1 MGATPHVSVATSPFR
16 RQAAGHWHLLPVS
29 SVPTAHTHSSAT
41 PMRRQS
47 SRTVNLSGQ
56 NGTAKFFCPQ
66 MVKKFVFDSTLEAGG
81 TAVSTEKNM
90 EIPAS
95 MPVLSVATN
104 CTMPSLAPAGPIDIF
119 LNTSCPPTLTY
130 PSFSNLIIQRPLF
143 NSSIHSHPD
152 IFTKIV
158 CPYNINAF
166 ATLLDKHNL
175 MTNYPDLITNLR
187 HGFPLSPMPELNC
200 THILPNHPT
209 VTDYRPFIDEY
220 LQEEVGSG

>member
-16 RQAAGHWHLLPVS
+16 RQAAGHRHLLPAS
-29 SVPTAHTHSSAT
+29 SVLTAHTHSSAT
-41 PMRRQS
+41 PVRRQS

-56 NGTAKFFCPQ
+56 DGTAKFFCPQ
-66 MVKKFVFDSTLEAGG
+66 MVEKSAFDSTLEAGG
-81 TAVSTEKNM
+81 TAVPTERNM
-90 EIPAS
+90 ETPAS

-104 CTMPSLAPAGPIDIF
+104 RTMPSPAPAGPIDIF
-119 LNTSCPPTLTY
+119 LDTSRPPTLTY

-143 NSSIHSHPD
+143 NGSIHSHPD

-175 MTNYPDLITNLR
+175 TTNYPDLVANL
-187 HGFPLSPMPELNC
+187 
-200 THILPNHPT
+200 
-209 VTDYRPFIDEY
+209 
-220 LQEEVGSG
+220 